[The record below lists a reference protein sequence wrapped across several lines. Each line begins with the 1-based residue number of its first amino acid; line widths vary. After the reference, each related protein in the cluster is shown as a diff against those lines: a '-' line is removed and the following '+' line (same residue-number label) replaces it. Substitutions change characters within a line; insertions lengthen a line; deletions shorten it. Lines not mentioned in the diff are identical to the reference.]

1 MLLQLDFW
9 TYHSRL
15 RRSEKDGQVFVF
27 DPIRRKH
34 VTLTPE
40 EGLRQLVVQ
49 YLLHTKQYPP
59 SHIRVEIGLLLNG
72 MPRRCD
78 IAVFDPHLQPW
89 LLVECKSPKVPLT
102 QTTFEQV
109 ARYNL
114 TFRAPFLAITNGE
127 ATFCAQLDSEHG
139 AFAFLNDFPEY
150 PLQNAQKPTR
160 AKDLP

>member
-9 TYHSRL
+9 TYRMQL
-15 RRSEKDGQVFVF
+15 RRSEKDGQALVF

-34 VTLTPE
+34 VAFTPE

-49 YLLHTKQYPP
+49 YLLNARQYPA
-59 SHIRVEIGLLLNG
+59 SHIRVEIGLTLNG

-78 IAVFDPHLQPW
+78 IAVFDPQLQPW

-102 QTTFEQV
+102 QAAFEQV

-114 TFRAPFLAITNGE
+114 TFQAPFLAITNGE
-127 ATFCAQLDSEHG
+127 ATFCAHLDSEHG
-139 AFAFLNDFPEY
+139 SFAFLNDFPEY
-150 PLQNAQKPTR
+150 PFRTS
-160 AKDLP
+160 